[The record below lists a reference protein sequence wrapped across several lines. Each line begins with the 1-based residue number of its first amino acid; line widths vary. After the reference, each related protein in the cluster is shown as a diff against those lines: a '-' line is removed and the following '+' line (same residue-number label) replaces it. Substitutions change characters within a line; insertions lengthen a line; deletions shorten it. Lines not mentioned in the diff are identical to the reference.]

1 MDCNMKRRFASA
13 AYFLLFLSAL
23 VNYVRA
29 DDSLATKFVSSPL
42 LILAAFIVI
51 DIIAFVF
58 RRIRK

>member
-1 MDCNMKRRFASA
+1 MKRRFAVA
-13 AYFLLFLSAL
+13 TYFLLFLFAL

-29 DDSLATKFVSSPL
+29 DDSLAAKFVGSPL

-58 RRIRK
+58 RKIRK

>member
-1 MDCNMKRRFASA
+1 MKRRFASA

-23 VNYVRA
+23 VNYARA

-58 RRIRK
+58 RKIRK